1 MCFSSNRVVLTPKKK
16 NGTDSLHRA
25 SNLCHNLLHYTYWK
39 IFQMLNSLKNKQEHC
54 WLYQLAKKKRLKKER
69 VKTMKWLKHCVLG
82 LCQFSGR
89 TATVHAGNLLKHHK
103 DQISFKTDLFL
114 LSKLHKRK
122 RGREKT
128 QTCESINKKIIKK
141 SAFTSWT
148 ADVILLF
155 NIKWLFLL

>member
-1 MCFSSNRVVLTPKKK
+1 MAQIPCIGPQIYAIISCIIHIEKYFRCLI
-16 NGTDSLHRA
+16 H
-25 SNLCHNLLHYTYWK
+25 WK
-39 IFQMLNSLKNKQEHC
+39 ISKNTADCINWQ
-54 WLYQLAKKKRLKKER
+54 KKKRLKKER